1 MKDKA
6 TSPPSRAKLL
16 VVPPELAEA
25 IRAASADRDMDRL
38 SELVDGVAE
47 HDADVAEYVRGLIE
61 DVAYD
66 LLEDLFDVRGR

>member
-1 MKDKA
+1 MKGKA
-6 TSPPSRAKLL
+6 NRPPSREKLL

-25 IRAASADRDMDRL
+25 IRAASVDEDADGL
-38 SELVDGVAE
+38 SALVDGVAE

-66 LLEDLFDVRGR
+66 VLGDLFDVRGR